1 MINDWQFHLS
11 NEKSIVSGVT
21 VSEGYELRV
30 GIVGGGAVGTL
41 LAYAL
46 NLSGIKP
53 FVIYRSKAKKSRRS
67 REGLRLQVTSSG
79 GSVVYQV
86 NAYHITYDE
95 LPDNFLDI
103 LLIATKAYDI
113 REALLSIVPAL
124 SDNAV
129 AISCQNGLW
138 SLELL
143 EKVLGK
149 EKSAALI
156 LNAGV
161 YEVDEVTYSLAG
173 CGSSYLGQHCR
184 PQPWLM
190 KVAEILHFLN
200 IKVVDDVEGYR
211 WLKLIVNSA
220 INPLTAILR
229 AKNSIIIDNPLVGKL
244 AAKVVLEGWLV
255 SRELGI
261 TLPRNPIIELI
272 NVAAAT
278 GENYSS
284 MYQDVIKGR
293 RTEIDYING
302 AIVEIGERVGVNT
315 VLNKVLTLLIK
326 SIEGRG

>member
-1 MINDWQFHLS
+1 
-11 NEKSIVSGVT
+11 
-21 VSEGYELRV
+21 
-30 GIVGGGAVGTL
+30 
-41 LAYAL
+41 
-46 NLSGIKP
+46 
-53 FVIYRSKAKKSRRS
+53 
-67 REGLRLQVTSSG
+67 
-79 GSVVYQV
+79 
-86 NAYHITYDE
+86 
-95 LPDNFLDI
+95 
-103 LLIATKAYDI
+103 
-113 REALLSIVPAL
+113 
-124 SDNAV
+124 
-129 AISCQNGLW
+129 
-138 SLELL
+138 
-143 EKVLGK
+143 
-149 EKSAALI
+149 
-156 LNAGV
+156 
-161 YEVDEVTYSLAG
+161 
-173 CGSSYLGQHCR
+173 
-184 PQPWLM
+184 
-190 KVAEILHFLN
+190 
-200 IKVVDDVEGYR
+200 VEGYR